1 MGPGGCLPPASLLV
15 NSLQVTGAVGHVIA
29 QMRGSPA
36 SRGAH
41 GHTHNPPPVSVRMG
55 THRVSGGRAP
65 EMLGGD
71 GAIHALCVLCCNWRL
86 PHVALA

>member
-41 GHTHNPPPVSVRMG
+41 GHTHNPPP
-55 THRVSGGRAP
+55 RVCAHGYTQSEWG
-65 EMLGGD
+65 E
-71 GAIHALCVLCCNWRL
+71 GA
-86 PHVALA
+86 